1 MTKTDKIF
9 ALQAGHTL
17 TGRESLQLNV
27 DGEKL
32 DQVNTNELVYEIKL
46 LKREFLVELFK
57 VYNQLPFLDSM
68 RNFS

>member
-1 MTKTDKIF
+1 M
-9 ALQAGHTL
+9 

-32 DQVNTNELVYEIKL
+32 NQVNTNELVYEIKL

-57 VYNQLPFLDSM
+57 VYNQLPFHDSM
-68 RNFS
+68 RNFSQVYNEVFVKE